1 MDLSIL
7 EILYIFLIFFTVIIW
22 TLLSIVLYKLIK
34 VLNVFIEVVDL
45 YNKFRQIFLLYS
57 QIPDLI
63 LNYVKEKIF
72 SKNK

>member
-1 MDLSIL
+1 MEISIL
-7 EILYIFLIFFTVIIW
+7 EVLYIVLILFTTIIW

-34 VLNVFIEVVDL
+34 VLNVFMEIVEI

-63 LNYVKEKIF
+63 LDYVSQKIF
-72 SKNK
+72 GKK

>member
-1 MDLSIL
+1 MEISIL
-7 EILYIFLIFFTVIIW
+7 EVLYIVLILFTTIIW

-34 VLNVFIEVVDL
+34 VLNVLMEIVEI

-63 LNYVKEKIF
+63 LDYIKDKIF
-72 SKNK
+72 GKK

>member
-7 EILYIFLIFFTVIIW
+7 EILYIVLIFFTTIIW

-34 VLNVFIEVVDL
+34 VLNVLMEVVEI
-45 YNKFRQIFLLYS
+45 YNKVKQILSLYS

-63 LNYVKEKIF
+63 LDYVKDFIF
-72 SKNK
+72 WKK